1 MIVVAIKENETLDKA
16 LKKYKKKFEKLGMVK
31 ELRAR
36 QAFEKK
42 SVSRKNEIKRAAY
55 RLRLQNEVV

>member
-1 MIVVAIKENETLDKA
+1 MI
-16 LKKYKKKFEKLGMVK
+16 K